1 MFAKRARPAPQQRQR
16 GSSPEPETGGGGS
29 DAEGGSRTA
38 SGQAGAGAARR
49 KLLAL
54 DEDEDTEGFQVKKSK
69 LSRQLA
75 KAVRTGA
82 PPPGARRAGLTSAV
96 SARARLRGSREDLEV
111 LGDSGDE
118 AGDEPMVVEATASE
132 PIPGEAVA
140 PGPDDE
146 GGASDGSGEATRSG
160 MRARLARAQRAAA
173 RELYGGS
180 GGGSA
185 AAPAQQA
192 DFVPMSK
199 PSAAR
204 SATTGV
210 ERSSP
215 FESQDI
221 AAALGV
227 RAASGPV
234 RLPDE
239 EEEVVDEEDWAMQ
252 QMRVGA
258 HRRHGGTPLEV
269 FGDDLMSRG
278 PLPPSKRDGPTPRTD
293 VRLGTGGTTGGGSS
307 AASAAAAASEGGGGA
322 SASARKQK
330 AVVASP
336 AEALAKLWATVKS
349 IEEGETDRVGRSKDL
364 DENCEEADK
373 QLKFLKRQSDKLD
386 KGLRTAQE
394 LDQYVWSLAGLLD
407 AKVSKLKQAGET
419 LGQMEREFSE
429 RRTKR
434 RRRNL
439 VAALR
444 SAGAVLSAAGSEDQ
458 EEAPEADRAPRRPR
472 QSRRKEPREGWDTSS
487 ASEDGLGELSED
499 RAAFCAAAH
508 KQIAADVSEE
518 FSATPALLEPLKGA
532 KKKLEKG
539 EYSQAFVPQSLPEA
553 LAMHIDHS
561 LLWWDPLQ
569 LCSRGGSNAS
579 SASWGPRRPVA
590 AAQLESF
597 EWFDELSG
605 FTELLG
611 EADPDAELVP
621 QLVQRCVFPEVA
633 RRLRDCWDVTSA
645 PQSERV
651 AQLLDECL
659 LFETDESSS
668 SSFSGL
674 LDAAVQRLERGLAEL
689 APEVFVAA
697 PEMQRWYASGARWRL
712 LWRSCKIAQCA
723 VKLEGRVPDERLGPL
738 VLGAVFGT
746 RMAPHLRAPRLEGA
760 EMELV
765 EQFVGL
771 LPQRWLAHGVPP
783 SLASLRDAL
792 GPRAPRG
799 PEASATAAQASR
811 VLRRLG
817 CFDEA
822 QALEAAMA

>member
-1 MFAKRARPAPQQRQR
+1 MFAKRARPAPQQRKR

-29 DAEGGSRTA
+29 DAEGASRTA

-54 DEDEDTEGFQVKKSK
+54 DEDENAEGFQVKKSK

-75 KAVRTGA
+75 KAVRNGT
-82 PPPGARRAGLTSAV
+82 PPPGARRAGLTSTV

-118 AGDEPMVVEATASE
+118 AADEPMVVEATASE

-140 PGPDDE
+140 PGSDDE

-173 RELYGGS
+173 RELYAGS
-180 GGGSA
+180 GGGA
-185 AAPAQQA
+185 AVAPAQQA

-239 EEEVVDEEDWAMQ
+239 KEEVVDEEDWAMQ

-258 HRRHGGTPLEV
+258 HRRLGGTPLEV

-278 PLPPSKRDGPTPRTD
+278 PLPPSQRDGPTPRTD

-322 SASARKQK
+322 SARKQK
-330 AVVASP
+330 TVVASP

-407 AKVSKLKQAGET
+407 AKVSKLRQAGET
-419 LGQMEREFSE
+419 LRQMEREFSE

-439 VAALR
+439 VATLR
-444 SAGAVLSAAGSEDQ
+444 SAGAVLSAAGGEDQ
-458 EEAPEADRAPRRPR
+458 DVAPEADGAPSRPR

-487 ASEDGLGELSED
+487 ASEDGLGEFSED
-499 RAAFCAAAH
+499 RAAFCVAAH

-532 KKKLEKG
+532 KKKLLKG

-553 LAMHIDHS
+553 LSMHIEHS

-611 EADPDAELVP
+611 ESDPDAELVP

-674 LDAAVQRLERGLAEL
+674 LDVAVQRLERGLAEL

-723 VKLEGRVPDERLGPL
+723 VQLEGRVPDERLAPL

-746 RMAPHLRAPRLEGA
+746 RVAPHLRAPRLEGA

-771 LPQRWLAHGVPP
+771 LPYRWLAHGMPP

-811 VLRRLG
+811 VLLRLG

-822 QALEAAMA
+822 QALEAAML